1 MTMRPRPGNDGA
13 VSRAAALGQGESDVP
28 SSSNLFESQG
38 VAGPSSAPRFVGE
51 VVGLGQP
58 RVIVEPSTGPLPTSR
73 HPPSTYSDS
82 SRELLIT
89 SPPAIPGGLYR
100 TRHCDDVAV
109 TDDVSDDLEH
119 WSGSDTAYGWGVPV
133 YPGFDDLE
141 AKEAGLVQPRMSAAL
156 GALLPVTADTAD
168 IPAAHVQV
176 HCLYVGAFISTS
188 TELSYK
194 AAMLPTN
201 PDRDLWLQAMKDE
214 MASLHAHGT
223 WVLTPQPPRQRILSG
238 RWLFVKKRGAD
249 GSLRFKARF
258 VVRGFLQRPGLD
270 YHDVYAPVSS
280 KAGLRVLLA
289 AITHRKMFVRQL
301 DIKTA
306 FLNAKLEPGLDL
318 FCYQPEGFHELGP
331 DNVPLVC
338 KLIKSLYGLK
348 RDSTGGWSYVLTYVD
363 DFICAFSELHRY
375 ALLIKAME
383 AAGWEVKEMGVPV
396 QFLSLDMTCTLDSDG
411 RCVKIDL
418 SQHSYI
424 VELVEQFG
432 LTAATKPKF
441 SVPMSKCTVTDPPGE
456 PLASNSQYLSLVGAL
471 LYLATCTRPDISF
484 AVSYLSRFSAQPT
497 APLWAAAKRLLLYLR
512 EHSHLGLTYTHSP
525 GFSFTVFSDSSFADD
540 GSDRRSQTG
549 YAVLAGGCLV
559 NWMSK
564 RQPTVAVSS
573 SEAEYQALSQT
584 AREVQWLKKLRI
596 DLGLPCDL
604 VTIQGDNL
612 GSLSWANDCQLL
624 PRNKHIDVI
633 HHYIQELVED
643 GQVDVAYVN
652 TKDNCADPFTKPL
665 DPMVFWRFIRMFGMT
680 ASP

>member
-1 MTMRPRPGNDGA
+1 MQLPRGSPAGLVKLTKLNG
-13 VSRAAALGQGESDVP
+13 VSWARGIRS
-28 SSSNLFESQG
+28 
-38 VAGPSSAPRFVGE
+38 
-51 VVGLGQP
+51 
-58 RVIVEPSTGPLPTSR
+58 VIVSNGCDRILPTGVQVPLDWLDDCAPAASAAGEED
-73 HPPSTYSDS
+73 PSAIVEVSQ
-82 SRELLIT
+82 RRT
-89 SPPAIPGGLYR
+89 SPMLQAEVDAVLALDQRPWRIFGMISWWIFFSLRLLVTPG
-100 TRHCDDVAV
+100 HCDDVAV

-119 WSGSDTAYGWGVPV
+119 WSGSDTAYGWGVLV

-168 IPAAHVQV
+168 IPAAH
-176 HCLYVGAFISTS
+176 
-188 TELSYK
+188 
-194 AAMLPTN
+194 
-201 PDRDLWLQAMKDE
+201 
-214 MASLHAHGT
+214 
-223 WVLTPQPPRQRILSG
+223 PPRQRILSG
-238 RWLFVKKRGAD
+238 RWLFVKKHGAD

-306 FLNAKLEPGLDL
+306 FLNATLEPGLDL

-348 RDSTGGWSYVLTYVD
+348 QAPRAWSKDVKQVLVAHGFTMCKAEPALYFRRDSTGGWSYVLTYVD

-375 ALLIKAME
+375 ALLIEAME

-411 RCVKIDL
+411 RCVKINL

-441 SVPMSKCTVTDPPGE
+441 SVPMAKCTVTDPPGE

-584 AREVQWLKKLRI
+584 ARRCN
-596 DLGLPCDL
+596 G
-604 VTIQGDNL
+604 
-612 GSLSWANDCQLL
+612 
-624 PRNKHIDVI
+624 
-633 HHYIQELVED
+633 
-643 GQVDVAYVN
+643 
-652 TKDNCADPFTKPL
+652 
-665 DPMVFWRFIRMFGMT
+665 
-680 ASP
+680 